1 MFDALGDKLQAILGG
16 LRSRGK
22 LDEETISKAMREIR
36 LALLEADVNL
46 AVVKEFTASV
56 KERALGQE
64 VMKSLTPGQ
73 QVVKIVHE
81 ELAEIMGSADSRL
94 AFTGRPPTVILLAGL
109 QGSGKTTA
117 AAKLALMLRKD
128 GKSPALVAADLQR
141 PAAISQ
147 LEQLGKQIQIPVY
160 SSERSDPVAAAKLGL
175 EQARSQGRD
184 VVIVDTAGRLQIDEE
199 LMAELEQVHKAVK
212 PTNVL
217 LVLDSMTGQQAVDVA
232 LAFQERIAFDG
243 VLLTKLDGDARGGA
257 ALSVRAVTGKPIK
270 FASVGEKLD
279 QLEVFHPDRMA
290 SRILG
295 MGDVLTLIEKA
306 EAVSTE
312 DEQKEME
319 ARMMAGE
326 MNFDDFLA
334 SYRMMRKMGSMKSLI
349 GMLPGVGKQLKDVDV
364 DEREMARVEAIILS
378 MTPRERRLPHVIDG
392 SRRLAHRGRQ
402 RDDGS
407 AGQPAAERPQ
417 ADAEDD
423 EAAQQGQ
430 DARAARNG
438 RAALG
443 TEKERYGS
451 SHEVDAGRLQEEPD
465 LPRRGGRLALAARRQ
480 VHRHR
485 GAVQPAARAVADR
498 VRRGQGQGLALEG
511 RSALAAGRAP
521 AQSQEHRV
529 VSTVSA
535 PADLVLFLAKKIVED
550 PEAVRVEEIDSD
562 GDLLLRLHVAE
573 GDRGKVIGR
582 RGRMVQSLRTL
593 ARAAGARSDR
603 RVLLEIAE

>member
-1 MFDALGDKLQAILGG
+1 MFDALGDKLQAVLGG

-46 AVVKEFTASV
+46 GVVKEFTAAV
-56 KERALGQE
+56 KDRALGEE
-64 VMKSLTPGQ
+64 VAKSLTPGQ

-81 ELAEIMGSADSRL
+81 ELTRVMGTADSRL
-94 AFTGRPPTVILLAGL
+94 AFAGRPPTVILLAGL

-160 SSERSDPVAAAKLGL
+160 SLRSDDPVAAAL
-175 EQARSQGRD
+175 EGVEAARSQGRD
-184 VVIVDTAGRLQIDEE
+184 VVIVDTAGRLQIDQELMEE
-199 LMAELEQVHKAVK
+199 LGRIAAAIR

-217 LVLDSMTGQQAVDVA
+217 LVLDAMTGQQAVDVA

-257 ALSVRAVTGKPIK
+257 ALSVKVVTGKPVK
-270 FASVGEKLD
+270 LASVGEKLD

-306 EAVSTE
+306 EAVASE
-312 DEQKEME
+312 DEQKDLE

-334 SYRMMRKMGSMKSLI
+334 SYRMMRRMGSVKSLVS
-349 GMLPGVGKQLKDVDV
+349 MLPGVGKQLKDVDV
-364 DEREMARVEAIILS
+364 DEQELKRVEAIILS

-392 SRRLAHRGRQ
+392 SRRLRIAK
-402 RDDGS
+402 GS
-407 AGQPAAERPQ
+407 GTTV
-417 ADAEDD
+417 
-423 EAAQQGQ
+423 QQVNQ
-430 DARAARNG
+430 LLN
-438 RAALG
+438 
-443 TEKERYGS
+443 
-451 SHEVDAGRLQEEPD
+451 
-465 LPRRGGRLALAARRQ
+465 ARRQ
-480 VHRHR
+480 MQKMMKQLSK
-485 GAVQPAARAVADR
+485 GKMPALP
-498 VRRGQGQGLALEG
+498 GM
-511 RSALAAGRAP
+511 AGPR
-521 AQSQEHRV
+521 
-529 VSTVSA
+529 
-535 PADLVLFLAKKIVED
+535 
-550 PEAVRVEEIDSD
+550 
-562 GDLLLRLHVAE
+562 
-573 GDRGKVIGR
+573 
-582 RGRMVQSLRTL
+582 
-593 ARAAGARSDR
+593 
-603 RVLLEIAE
+603 